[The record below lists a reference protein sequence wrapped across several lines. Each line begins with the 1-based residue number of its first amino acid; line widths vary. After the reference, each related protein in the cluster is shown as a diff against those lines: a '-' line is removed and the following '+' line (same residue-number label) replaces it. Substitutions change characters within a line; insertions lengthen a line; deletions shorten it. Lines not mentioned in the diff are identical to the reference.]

1 MGSPQALASKSHSLW
16 EFCRQKNKVTKVLLI
31 RASSNSNARAW
42 HGRWKWIRT
51 CFCVVSL
58 WTVNVRSRDWCGL
71 INFTWII
78 TKCLRIIK
86 LKQHQLQS
94 VFYTLYPK
102 PITSHLDI
110 KYNAMYVYRILK
122 DSRYFGWVSF
132 LILQGKCKWLV
143 TVCCIIVREKINI
156 YPGSHIWFL
165 KIKILK
171 KLSYP
176 SSRESFK
183 DLSFSVTWIQNWG
196 EKTNLIPDPAPANQ
210 RAAWL

>member
-1 MGSPQALASKSHSLW
+1 MKIGSPVTRCSGIMMGGSPQALASKSYSLW
-16 EFCRQKNKVTKVLLI
+16 DFCRQKNKVTKVLLI

-86 LKQHQLQS
+86 LKQRQLQS

-132 LILQGKCKWLV
+132 LILQG
-143 TVCCIIVREKINI
+143 
-156 YPGSHIWFL
+156 
-165 KIKILK
+165 
-171 KLSYP
+171 
-176 SSRESFK
+176 
-183 DLSFSVTWIQNWG
+183 
-196 EKTNLIPDPAPANQ
+196 
-210 RAAWL
+210 